1 MHNTALKSSRL
12 LSSMC
17 MQHCWSLLYT
27 ISHYSCAIVFEISYV
42 HRAYFYFSSN
52 VAWGIYQIT
61 AVTEIYI
68 KYTGKAISDKTLIRL
83 KFGSKPFVDNELY
96 KIHCNL
102 SYLGGIPSQYIYMC
116 MQQKS
121 VRSRRNCPPYL
132 KKC

>member
-1 MHNTALKSSRL
+1 MKH
-12 LSSMC
+12 
-17 MQHCWSLLYT
+17 
-27 ISHYSCAIVFEISYV
+27 ISIP
-42 HRAYFYFSSN
+42 
-52 VAWGIYQIT
+52 
-61 AVTEIYI
+61 AVTEIYK

-96 KIHCNL
+96 IIHRNL
-102 SYLGGIPSQYIYMC
+102 SYLAGIPSQYIYMC

>member
-1 MHNTALKSSRL
+1 MWR
-12 LSSMC
+12 
-17 MQHCWSLLYT
+17 
-27 ISHYSCAIVFEISYV
+27 E
-42 HRAYFYFSSN
+42 AY
-52 VAWGIYQIT
+52 ILIT

>member
-1 MHNTALKSSRL
+1 MQLSLKSVMFIELIFIFRQ
-12 LSSMC
+12 M
-17 MQHCWSLLYT
+17 WR
-27 ISHYSCAIVFEISYV
+27 E
-42 HRAYFYFSSN
+42 AYIN
-52 VAWGIYQIT
+52 TCGHGNLQ
-61 AVTEIYI
+61 

>member
-1 MHNTALKSSRL
+1 MF
-12 LSSMC
+12 
-17 MQHCWSLLYT
+17 
-27 ISHYSCAIVFEISYV
+27 IE
-42 HRAYFYFSSN
+42 RAYELFLFFFKCGVRHIS
-52 VAWGIYQIT
+52 IT

-68 KYTGKAISDKTLIRL
+68 EYTGKAISNKTLIRL
-83 KFGSKPFVDNELY
+83 NFGSKPFVDNELY